1 MGRPGSV
8 GEGGMLARDDLREA
22 TLLRFRDIRTEMT
35 DYSTGKVF
43 YGWYIVAAGVAL
55 LVITQGLM
63 SHAFGAYVVLLR
75 GEFGW
80 SATLVSS
87 AVVFT
92 RLEDGILGPVQ
103 GWLIDRYGPR
113 AVMRV
118 GLVMYGVG
126 FILFSQLHS
135 PLVYFLTFA
144 LLSTGANLGGFIA
157 LQVAVVNW
165 FDARRAT
172 AIALLSVG
180 LSLAGLSSSI
190 VILALDQ
197 FGWRTVAFA
206 SGLLVFAVGIP
217 LAQLIRHRPEEFG
230 SIPDGVRSPAATA
243 HALSHP
249 VAKPFDFTP
258 REAMRTAA
266 FWFLSLGHATG
277 VLVVGAMTVHLVPHL
292 KNLGYSLGESSF
304 VVALIP
310 LSMLGGRVIAVAVG
324 DWGDKRIVAAT
335 SMVGHVVA
343 PLLLA
348 FAQHY
353 VMVVAFA
360 LILGVS
366 WATRG
371 PVVQAMRADYFG
383 RASFGTIMGFSSMV
397 IMIGSIAGPLI
408 PAWLVDIT
416 GSYRMGFTTIAAI
429 AALGCLFFMLS
440 VRPTPPARDAS

>member
-1 MGRPGSV
+1 M
-8 GEGGMLARDDLREA
+8 
-22 TLLRFRDIRTEMT
+22 LRFRDIRAEMT

-43 YGWYIVAAGVAL
+43 YGWYIVAVGVAL

-80 SATLVSS
+80 SATLVSA

-92 RLEDGILGPVQ
+92 RIEDGILGPVQ

-113 AVMRV
+113 TIMRV
-118 GLVMYGVG
+118 GLVMYGIG
-126 FILFSQLHS
+126 FMLFSQLNS
-135 PLVYFLTFA
+135 PLVYFFTFA

-180 LSLAGLSSSI
+180 LSFAGLSSSVVI
-190 VILALDQ
+190 VALDQ

-206 SGLLVFAVGIP
+206 SGVLVLAIGLP
-217 LAQLIRHRPEEFG
+217 LAQLVRHRPEKFG
-230 SIPDGVRSPAATA
+230 AVPDGVRSPAAVA
-243 HALSHP
+243 HALAHP
-249 VAKPFDFTP
+249 VARPVDFTP

-266 FWFLSLGHATG
+266 FWFLSLGHASG

-292 KNLGYSLGESSF
+292 TNIGYSLGASSF
-304 VVALIP
+304 IVALIP

-324 DWGDKRIVAAT
+324 DWGDKRVVAAT

-343 PLLLA
+343 PLLLV
-348 FAQHY
+348 FAQHFI
-353 VMVVAFA
+353 MVVAFA
-360 LILGVS
+360 VILGVS

-397 IMIGSIAGPLI
+397 IMIGSIAGPII
-408 PAWLVDIT
+408 PARLVDIT
-416 GSYRMGFTTIAAI
+416 GGYEAGFTTIAII
-429 AALGCLFFMLS
+429 AALGCLFFMLA
-440 VRPTPPARDAS
+440 VRPSPPVRAVASVEPASS

>member
-1 MGRPGSV
+1 M
-8 GEGGMLARDDLREA
+8 
-22 TLLRFRDIRTEMT
+22 LRFSEIRAEMT
-35 DYSTGKVF
+35 DYSTGRVF
-43 YGWYIVAAGVAL
+43 YGWYIVAVGVAL

-103 GWLIDRYGPR
+103 GWLIDRFGPR
-113 AVMRV
+113 TIMRV

-126 FILFSQLHS
+126 FMLFSQLHS

-172 AIALLSVG
+172 AIALLTVG
-180 LSLAGLSSSI
+180 LSFAGLSSSI
-190 VILALDQ
+190 VIVALDHL
-197 FGWRTVAFA
+197 GWRPVAFG
-206 SGLLVFAVGIP
+206 SGLLVLAVGLP
-217 LAQLIRHRPEEFG
+217 LAQLVRHRPEEFG
-230 SIPDGVRSPAATA
+230 TVPDGVRSPAAIA
-243 HALSHP
+243 HAQANP
-249 VAKPFDFTP
+249 TAKAVDFTP

-292 KNLGYSLGESSF
+292 TNLGYSLGTSSF

-324 DWGDKRIVAAT
+324 DWGDKRIVAAV
-335 SMVGHVVA
+335 SMAGHVIA

-353 VMVVAFA
+353 LMVVGFA
-360 LILGVS
+360 VILGVS

-383 RASFGTIMGFSSMV
+383 RASFGTIMGFSSLV
-397 IMIGSIAGPLI
+397 IMLGSIAGPLI
-408 PAWLVDIT
+408 PAWLVDVT
-416 GSYRMGFTTIAAI
+416 GSYRMGFTAIAII
-429 AALGCLFFMLS
+429 AALGCLFFMLA
-440 VRPTPPARDAS
+440 VRPAPPARAASAPEGQTALS

>member
-1 MGRPGSV
+1 
-8 GEGGMLARDDLREA
+8 MLAAQTPGQEA
-22 TLLRFRDIRTEMT
+22 ALLRFNEIRAEMT
-35 DYSTGKVF
+35 DYSTGRVF
-43 YGWYIVAAGVAL
+43 YGWYIVAVGVAL

-92 RLEDGILGPVQ
+92 RLEDGILGPIQ
-103 GWLIDRYGPR
+103 GWLIDRFGPR
-113 AVMRV
+113 TIMRV
-118 GLVMYGVG
+118 GLVMYGGG
-126 FILFSQLHS
+126 FMLFSQLHS
-135 PLVYFLTFA
+135 PLVYILTFA

-180 LSLAGLSSSI
+180 LSFAGLSSSVVI
-190 VILALDQ
+190 VALGH
-197 FGWRTVAFA
+197 FGWRPVAFG
-206 SGLLVFAVGIP
+206 SGLLVLAVGLP
-217 LAQLIRHRPEEFG
+217 LAQLVRHRPEEFG
-230 SIPDGVRSPAATA
+230 TVPDGVRSPAAIA
-243 HALSHP
+243 HAQANP
-249 VAKPFDFTP
+249 TAKQVDFTP
-258 REAMRTAA
+258 REAMRTPA

-277 VLVVGAMTVHLVPHL
+277 VLVVGAATVHLVPHL
-292 KNLGYSLGESSF
+292 TNLGYSLGRSSF

-324 DWGDKRIVAAT
+324 DWGDKRIVAAV

-353 VMVVAFA
+353 LMVVGFA
-360 LILGVS
+360 VILGVS

-383 RASFGTIMGFSSMV
+383 RASFGTIMGFSSLV
-397 IMIGSIAGPLI
+397 IMLGSIAGPLI
-408 PAWLVDIT
+408 PAWLVDMT
-416 GSYRMGFTTIAAI
+416 GSYRMGFTVIAAI

-440 VRPTPPARDAS
+440 VRPAPPVRTALVHEGQTTLT

>member
-1 MGRPGSV
+1 MWNRA
-8 GEGGMLARDDLREA
+8 GERIGGVRAGLIDH
-22 TLLRFRDIRTEMT
+22 
-35 DYSTGKVF
+35 STGRVF
-43 YGWYIVAAGVAL
+43 YGWHIVTAGVAL

-75 GEFGW
+75 AEFGW
-80 SATLVSS
+80 SATLVSA

-113 AVMRV
+113 AIMRI
-118 GLVMYGVG
+118 GLVMYAIG
-126 FILFSQLHS
+126 FMLFSQLDS
-135 PLVYFLTFA
+135 PLTYFLTFA

-165 FDARRAT
+165 FDRRRAT

-190 VILALDQ
+190 VILALDH
-197 FGWRTVAFA
+197 FGWRAVAFG
-206 SGLLVFAVGIP
+206 SGVLVLVIGLP
-217 LAQLIRHRPEEFG
+217 LAHVVRHRPEEVG
-230 SIPDGVRSPAATA
+230 AVPDGVLSPEAAARAAASPA
-243 HALSHP
+243 P
-249 VAKPFDFTP
+249 VVVDFTP
-258 REAMRTAA
+258 REAMRTRA

-277 VLVVGAMTVHLVPHL
+277 VLVVGAATVHLVPHL

-304 VVALIP
+304 IVALIP

-324 DWGDKRIVAAT
+324 DWGDKRVVAAV

-348 FAQHY
+348 FAQHI
-353 VMVVAFA
+353 VMVLAFA
-360 LILGVS
+360 VILGVS

-383 RASFGTIMGFSSMV
+383 RASFGTIMGFSSLV
-397 IMIGSIAGPLI
+397 IMAGSIAGPII
-408 PAWLVDIT
+408 PAQLVDRT
-416 GSYRMGFTTIAAI
+416 GGYEAGFTTIAII
-429 AALGCLFFMLS
+429 AALGCIFFMLATRPDAP
-440 VRPTPPARDAS
+440 VRAAVAEGTPSPSGQ

>member
-1 MGRPGSV
+1 M
-8 GEGGMLARDDLREA
+8 
-22 TLLRFRDIRTEMT
+22 LRFRDIRAEMT

-43 YGWYIVAAGVAL
+43 YGWYIVAVGVAL

-80 SATLVSS
+80 SATLVSA

-92 RLEDGILGPVQ
+92 RIEDGILGPVQ

-113 AVMRV
+113 TIMRV
-118 GLVMYGVG
+118 GLVMYGIG
-126 FILFSQLHS
+126 FMLFSQLNS

-180 LSLAGLSSSI
+180 LSFAGLSSSI
-190 VILALDQ
+190 VIVALDQ

-206 SGLLVFAVGIP
+206 SGVLVLVVGLP
-217 LAQLIRHRPEEFG
+217 LAQLVRHRPEEFG
-230 SIPDGVRSPAATA
+230 AVPDGVRSPAAVA
-243 HALSHP
+243 HALAHP
-249 VAKPFDFTP
+249 VARPVDFTP

-266 FWFLSLGHATG
+266 FWFLSLGHASG

-292 KNLGYSLGESSF
+292 TNIGYSLGASSF
-304 VVALIP
+304 IVALIP

-324 DWGDKRIVAAT
+324 DWGDKRVVAAT

-343 PLLLA
+343 PLLLV
-348 FAQHY
+348 FAQHFI
-353 VMVVAFA
+353 MVVAFA
-360 LILGVS
+360 VILGVS

-371 PVVQAMRADYFG
+371 PVVQTMRADYFG

-397 IMIGSIAGPLI
+397 IMIGSIAGPII
-408 PAWLVDIT
+408 PARLVDIT
-416 GSYRMGFTTIAAI
+416 GGYEAGFTTIAII
-429 AALGCLFFMLS
+429 AALGCLFFMLA
-440 VRPTPPARDAS
+440 VRPSPPVRAVASVEPASS